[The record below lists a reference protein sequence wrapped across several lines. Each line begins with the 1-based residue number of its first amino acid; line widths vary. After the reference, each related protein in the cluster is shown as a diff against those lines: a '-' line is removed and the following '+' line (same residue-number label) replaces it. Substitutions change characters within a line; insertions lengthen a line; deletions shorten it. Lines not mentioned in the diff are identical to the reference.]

1 MKTEN
6 EKLMAIEEKIDAQI
20 EALRKL
26 QEELEEIDVDKL
38 EEESEEES
46 DVDRYT
52 SDTPEQY
59 IMDIDSAIMALE
71 ERGSVL

>member
-6 EKLMAIEEKIDAQI
+6 EKLHAIEEKIDAQI

-38 EEESEEES
+38 EEEFEES
-46 DVDRYT
+46 DGET
-52 SDTPEQY
+52 NCPDTPEQY

>member
-1 MKTEN
+1 MATEN
-6 EKLMAIEEKIDAQI
+6 EKLQAIEEKIEAQI

-38 EEESEEES
+38 EEESEEDTLE
-46 DVDRYT
+46 DRYT
-52 SDTPEQY
+52 PDTPEQY
-59 IMDIDSAIMALE
+59 IMDIDTAISALE